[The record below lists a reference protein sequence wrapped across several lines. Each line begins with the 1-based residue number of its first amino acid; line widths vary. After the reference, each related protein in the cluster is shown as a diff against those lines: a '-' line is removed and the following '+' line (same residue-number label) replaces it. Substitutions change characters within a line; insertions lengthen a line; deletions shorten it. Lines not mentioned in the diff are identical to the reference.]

1 MIIHIQ
7 QQFVLSHIVNIDNII
22 KNTSVT
28 IKLLYILTVK
38 SITIN
43 LTLNPIQNA
52 NKFLLTINI
61 EI

>member
-61 EI
+61 KI